1 MLRCTDEAVVEGR
14 HNEPILKGDE
24 NQWHAQ
30 EGELQLRSICLR
42 VNSPTR
48 SEVDGLAGAGR
59 VRRRKAMRDDVA
71 EPELSQLDSS
81 GMGSKGRSMPELA
94 HQLILGPTSYRSGWE
109 VEGQAPRAPRQA
121 RRAISAV
128 GTGGRGT

>member
-1 MLRCTDEAVVEGR
+1 MLRCTDEAVVE
-14 HNEPILKGDE
+14 KGDTKSQHSKENE

-48 SEVDGLAGAGR
+48 SEVDDLAGAGR
-59 VRRRKAMRDDVA
+59 VRRRRAMRDEVA

-81 GMGSKGRSMPELA
+81 LGLGR
-94 HQLILGPTSYRSGWE
+94 
-109 VEGQAPRAPRQA
+109 
-121 RRAISAV
+121 
-128 GTGGRGT
+128 